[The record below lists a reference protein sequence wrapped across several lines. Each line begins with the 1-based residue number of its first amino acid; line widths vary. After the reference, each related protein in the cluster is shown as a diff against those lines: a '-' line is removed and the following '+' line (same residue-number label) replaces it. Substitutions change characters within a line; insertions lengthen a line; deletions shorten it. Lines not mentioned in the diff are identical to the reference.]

1 MLTTGFKSVA
11 PVTSRVVPSL
21 YMLASSVCKSLQ
33 YLTSGLTQG
42 SEDGQ
47 LFRLTCSIVLWGG
60 RNPGN
65 KYHWRVWRVL
75 AVSGSH
81 WVCPHSWR
89 VCIPSLHC
97 LGSSLLCRG
106 TFWGGPWV
114 ACTSQ
119 VYATQ
124 VQVLRC
130 STKAQT
136 QLGLHFVPFPG
147 LSSTGDQ
154 VLGARSHPRWGL

>member
-1 MLTTGFKSVA
+1 ML
-11 PVTSRVVPSL
+11 
-21 YMLASSVCKSLQ
+21 Q
-33 YLTSGLTQG
+33 
-42 SEDGQ
+42 
-47 LFRLTCSIVLWGG
+47 GG
-60 RNPGN
+60 RNTAS
-65 KYHWRVWRVL
+65 KYHWRVWGVL
-75 AVSGSH
+75 SVSGSH
-81 WVCPHSWR
+81 WVCPHSRR

-106 TFWGGPWV
+106 TFWGGSWV

-136 QLGLHFVPFPG
+136 QLGLHFVPVFCALPSSKQLRRPG
-147 LSSTGDQ
+147 AWQAHTSQ
-154 VLGARSHPRWGL
+154 VLCVLLPLRSQLLGFLGVQLHLRCAVCLFWGADLWL